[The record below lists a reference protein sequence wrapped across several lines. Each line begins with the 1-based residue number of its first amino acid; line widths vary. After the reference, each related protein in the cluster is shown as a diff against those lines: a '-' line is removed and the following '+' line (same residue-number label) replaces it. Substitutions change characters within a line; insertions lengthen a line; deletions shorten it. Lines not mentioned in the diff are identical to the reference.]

1 MVLATGYII
10 AIFGEIAIFSV
21 MVFLFCF
28 IRRGSGIGLV
38 GTSMR
43 AATSPNS
50 YGIPTTMICP
60 QGMVEN
66 ITTLLVSR

>member
-10 AIFGEIAIFSV
+10 AIFGEIAIFTV

-43 AATSPNS
+43 AALPLHRTPME
-50 YGIPTTMICP
+50 YL
-60 QGMVEN
+60 QQ
-66 ITTLLVSR
+66 